1 MSPLPKA
8 PRRVPEGGELMA
20 HWDRRFLNELK
31 NLLDD
36 CGMPDRTPE
45 RELLQELYQMI
56 EDHLQ
61 VTRDLS
67 EEAS

>member
-1 MSPLPKA
+1 
-8 PRRVPEGGELMA
+8 MA
-20 HWDRRFLNELK
+20 HWDRRFLNKLK

-45 RELLQELYQMI
+45 RELLQELYHMI

-61 VTRDLS
+61 DTRDLS

>member
-1 MSPLPKA
+1 
-8 PRRVPEGGELMA
+8 MA
-20 HWDRRFLNELK
+20 HWDRRFLNKLK

-61 VTRDLS
+61 DTRDLQQ
-67 EEAS
+67 EAFERMSGE

>member
-1 MSPLPKA
+1 
-8 PRRVPEGGELMA
+8 MA

-45 RELLQELYQMI
+45 RALLQELYQMI
-56 EDHLQ
+56 EDHLRD
-61 VTRDLS
+61 TRDLEQ
-67 EEAS
+67 EEWEEMGD

>member
-1 MSPLPKA
+1 
-8 PRRVPEGGELMA
+8 MA

-61 VTRDLS
+61 DTR
-67 EEAS
+67 EYR

>member
-1 MSPLPKA
+1 
-8 PRRVPEGGELMA
+8 MA

-36 CGMPDRTPE
+36 CGMPDRTPGSYVLE
-45 RELLQELYQMI
+45 ELYQMI

-61 VTRDLS
+61 DTRDLQQ
-67 EEAS
+67 EAFERMSGE